1 MEKILWNVSRG
12 VVVSVVI
19 FGFLFL
25 TLPLLVFVPLSFN
38 AEPYFTFTEGML
50 RLDSDAY
57 SLRWYRAI
65 FENED
70 WRRAIAN
77 SFVIG
82 MFATIVATILGTLAA
97 LALNN
102 PKLPFRRS
110 LGAFII
116 SPMVTP
122 IIVVAVGVY
131 FFYTEVGIA
140 KLSLGSFQIGP
151 YIGIILAHAMIG
163 APYVVITVSASLAGF
178 DHTLL
183 KAAKISGAGPF
194 TAFRRVQLPLLS
206 PGVITGALFAFI
218 TSFDEVVIVL
228 FMAGIQQRTIPREM
242 WSGIREEISPTILA
256 VATLLVIFAVIVLLT
271 VEWLKHLSEKNRTGT
286 A

>member
-1 MEKILWNVSRG
+1 MNENVIWNVSKG
-12 VVVSVVI
+12 LITAVVC

-25 TLPLLVFVPLSFN
+25 TLPLLVIVPLSFN

-50 RLDSDAY
+50 RFEADAY

-65 FENED
+65 IENEE
-70 WRRAIAN
+70 WRRAIGN
-77 SFVIG
+77 SFFIG
-82 MFATIVATILGTLAA
+82 IFATVVATVLGTLAA
-97 LALNN
+97 MALNN
-102 PKLPFRRS
+102 PRLPFRRAI
-110 LGAFII
+110 GAFLI

-131 FFYTEVGIA
+131 FFYTEIGVS
-140 KLSLGSFQIGP
+140 KLTLGSFSLGP

-183 KAAKISGAGPF
+183 KAARISGASPF
-194 TAFRRVQLPLLS
+194 TAFRRVQLPLMS

-271 VEWLKHLSEKNRTGT
+271 VEWLKYLNEKNLSQ
-286 A
+286 